1 MLDSMREWGLFLL
14 RRLALFLV
22 ALFGVSVIT
31 FTVTHKIGNP
41 VYLIVGTCY
50 SQETLDN
57 VTREL
62 GLDLPLHEQYLNYA
76 GNLLQGDLGISRFT
90 YNPVLEDISRRLP
103 ATPGAFDLGAG
114 HGGAVGGAGGRAGRH
129 APGGVVGA
137 RGRICWRAQESP
149 CPASGWACCLFSSF
163 TRSCT
168 GFRRRWGA
176 SRAALGPPVTI
187 TGWYTLDS
195 LLAGDREAFISSV
208 SHLILPALT
217 LAITTSPSTLQ
228 ITRKRMQE
236 VLQSDYIRSARAF
249 GLPARTVYRYA
260 LRNTL
265 GPVITMI
272 AMTYGYLLSGTVLVE
287 VVFTWPGL
295 GLYAVNAMNNS
306 DYEPIIGVVLLSA
319 GFYLLV
325 YLATDVINA
334 LLDPRA
340 RAEG

>member
-1 MLDSMREWGLFLL
+1 MLDSLREWGLFLL
-14 RRLALFLV
+14 RRLGVFLL

-41 VYLIVGTCY
+41 VYLLVGTRY
-50 SQETLDN
+50 TQEMLDN
-57 VTREL
+57 ITREI
-62 GLDLPLHEQYLNYA
+62 GLDRPLHEQYLRYA
-76 GNLLQGDLGISRFT
+76 ANLLRGNLGISRFS
-90 YNPVLEDISRRLP
+90 YNPVLEDIRKRLP
-103 ATPGAFDLGAG
+103 ATLELSTWALALGVLWAVPAGVLAALRPRGLVARVADLVA
-114 HGGAVGGAGGRAGRH
+114 RAGVSMPGFWLGLLLIFIFYAELH
-129 APGGVVGA
+129 WFPAPL
-137 RGRICWRAQESP
+137 GRIAR
-149 CPASGWACCLFSSF
+149 SF
-163 TRSCT
+163 
-168 GFRRRWGA
+168 
-176 SRAALGPPVTI
+176 GPPDYI
-187 TGWYTLDS
+187 TGWYTLDT
-195 LLAGDREAFISSV
+195 LLAGDHAAFLSSV
-208 SHLILPALT
+208 RHLLLPALT

-249 GLPARTVYRYA
+249 GLSPRAVYRHA

-295 GLYAVNAMNNS
+295 GLYAVDAMNQS
-306 DYEPIIGVVLLSA
+306 DYEPIMGVVLLSA

-325 YLATDVINA
+325 YLATDVLNA
-334 LLDPRA
+334 LLDPRV